1 MNERRNRGETNV
13 FVVVLIIAG
22 LAAAAVFIAMLL
34 KNSKYSEG
42 TYDGNTYTN
51 RWADIKVSLPSDYK
65 IDHEKN
71 TDSQTSR
78 YFTNPAGTE
87 IFGICTMKGDT
98 SVDQGLDTIRNT
110 VISGLAGTAYGYG
123 LIADDVRDETIAGRE
138 YRCLPMQVGD
148 ENVTMFINFY
158 ACRINKNGV
167 MLFCIA
173 GMSGDDIS
181 RMLNYISKR

>member
-1 MNERRNRGETNV
+1 
-13 FVVVLIIAG
+13 
-22 LAAAAVFIAMLL
+22 
-34 KNSKYSEG
+34 
-42 TYDGNTYTN
+42 
-51 RWADIKVSLPSDYK
+51 
-65 IDHEKN
+65 
-71 TDSQTSR
+71 
-78 YFTNPAGTE
+78 
-87 IFGICTMKGDT
+87 MKGDT

-110 VISGLAGTAYGYG
+110 VISGLSGTAYGYG